1 MSNKGQFFKY
11 KKMLNLLEDQCLKK
25 KKNLRTLPVDHKCN
39 SFILD
44 TEQILK
50 LHFTKT
56 RSAQVGIF
64 KLKKTNLNIASC
76 FFNSG
81 VTNQSGKCYF
91 FCNRNFSG
99 PYGRA
104 RQNTLA
110 YAGVHDNL
118 LIYEA

>member
-1 MSNKGQFFKY
+1 MSNIGQFFKY

-50 LHFTKT
+50 LHFTKM

-64 KLKKTNLNIASC
+64 K
-76 FFNSG
+76 
-81 VTNQSGKCYF
+81 
-91 FCNRNFSG
+91 
-99 PYGRA
+99 
-104 RQNTLA
+104 
-110 YAGVHDNL
+110 
-118 LIYEA
+118 